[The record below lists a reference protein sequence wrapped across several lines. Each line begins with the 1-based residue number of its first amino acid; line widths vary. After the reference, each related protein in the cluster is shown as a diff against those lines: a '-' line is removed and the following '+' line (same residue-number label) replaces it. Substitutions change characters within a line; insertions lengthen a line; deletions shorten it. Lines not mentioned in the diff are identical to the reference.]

1 MPDGWRSGGKSMREE
16 DDETENE
23 LALEQNGKFWIFE
36 NGGLDANCQEIKKI
50 KIQLVKPA
58 QVRKT

>member
-1 MPDGWRSGGKSMREE
+1 MREE

-23 LALEQNGKFWIFE
+23 LALERNRKFRIFK
-36 NGGLDANCQEIKKI
+36 NGGLDANCQEIKKL

-58 QVRKT
+58 NARTEAKRPIE

>member
-1 MPDGWRSGGKSMREE
+1 MREE
-16 DDETENE
+16 DDETVNE
-23 LALEQNGKFWIFE
+23 LALERNGKFRIFE

-58 QVRKT
+58 QAKTEAKRPIE